1 MTSVFDAPT
10 TEQQNDTTKTAD
22 STDTQTNEDW
32 LAKVVTEKGDHWKDP
47 QTLAKGYA
55 HAQARIK
62 ELEALEEKL
71 KEQDYSKTLLEQLQA
86 KRQAPEEVI
95 PPKPEA
101 APKDDTVN
109 NGPTNLS
116 HEDIE
121 SLLEKTLSA
130 REKQKTV
137 EASLRSKFG
146 DQANKVVHGRAK
158 ELGLSIEK
166 MKELANESPAAFL
179 SLVGEPEVK
188 QTNTQVHGTKNTSSF
203 NSTSGERTQ
212 AYYANLRRTN
222 RKLYDSLQ
230 PQMLQDRVRLGDKY
244 YTN

>member
-62 ELEALEEKL
+62 ELEALEEKM

-86 KRQAPEEVI
+86 KQQAPEEVI
-95 PPKPEA
+95 PPQPEA

-109 NGPTNLS
+109 NGPTSLS
-116 HEDIE
+116 PEDIE

-137 EASLRSKFG
+137 ESSLRSKFG
-146 DQANKVVHGRAK
+146 DQANKIVHDRAK

-188 QTNTQVHGTKNTSSF
+188 QPNTQVHSTKNTSSF

-212 AYYANLRRTN
+212 AYYSNLRRTN

-230 PQMLQDRVRLGDKY
+230 PQMLQDRTRLGDKF